1 MRAESITTQLQHP
14 RLQFV
19 ALRVVSHP
27 RGEAREDGE
36 HLGAEGVVGAE
47 GRFAEA
53 ELVVEQGFALLAG
66 RVLVVAHQE
75 HLHTHMGNVGVTTW
89 DGRWV
94 VSRDPRTCAL
104 TKCEHSVEMW
114 SAPSCWL

>member
-1 MRAESITTQLQHP
+1 MVRAESITTQLEHS

-19 ALRVVSHP
+19 ALSVVAHP
-27 RGEAREDGE
+27 SREPREDGE

-53 ELVVEQGFALLAG
+53 ELVVEEGFALLAA

-75 HLHTHMGNVGVTTW
+75 HLHTY
-89 DGRWV
+89 GR
-94 VSRDPRTCAL
+94 CGA
-104 TKCEHSVEMW
+104 
-114 SAPSCWL
+114 

>member
-1 MRAESITTQLQHP
+1 MRVLVVRAESITAQLEHS

-19 ALRVVSHP
+19 ALRVVAHP
-27 RGEAREDGE
+27 SGEAREDGE

-53 ELVVEQGFALLAG
+53 ELVVQQGLALLAG

-75 HLHTHMGNVGVTTW
+75 HLHTY
-89 DGRWV
+89 GR
-94 VSRDPRTCAL
+94 CGA
-104 TKCEHSVEMW
+104 
-114 SAPSCWL
+114 

>member
-1 MRAESITTQLQHP
+1 MRVLVVRAESVTAQLEHS

-19 ALRVVSHP
+19 ALRVVAHP
-27 RGEAREDGE
+27 SGEPREDGE

-53 ELVVEQGFALLAG
+53 ELVVEEGFALLAA

-75 HLHTHMGNVGVTTW
+75 HLHTY
-89 DGRWV
+89 GR
-94 VSRDPRTCAL
+94 CGA
-104 TKCEHSVEMW
+104 
-114 SAPSCWL
+114 